1 MTATLSVILIC
12 LLLSAFFSGMEIAF
26 LTSNKLR
33 IEIDK
38 SKKGVTQALIDLFIS
53 HSGMYITTLL
63 VGNNVVMV
71 IYGIFMSDLL
81 VKQFEFLHLSI
92 GVELFVETLV
102 STLIILVFAEFLP
115 KTVFRLRSN
124 LFLKLFSVPVFLF
137 YLLFFP
143 LSYFSVWLGGW
154 LLRIFTGR
162 KLGHK
167 EPNRAFGKVD
177 LNNLIEEGEV
187 NARQEEEMHEIKL
200 FRNALDFS
208 EVKLREC
215 IVPRP
220 DVVALSID
228 SSIEELT
235 QLFIDTGL
243 SRILIYK
250 ESIDDIIGYVHISTL
265 FKDPPTI
272 AKALSRVLIVPE
284 TMSAQRLLNLFIR
297 DQKSVAVVVDEFG
310 ITAGIVTIE
319 DIMEEIFGEIEDEHD
334 HLNLKEVMI
343 SEQEYIIEGSMNL
356 DDINDRLETD
366 LVSEDYDSLGGFI
379 IEHLDR
385 LPEVGDEVCTDNGIR
400 LIVEALDKNRVESV
414 RMYLPEKHDADNKS
428 ELSSSESAAQTAFT
442 EEIIHLIPISNINE
456 HIKIP
461 YLDLTDLDT
470 EFLLCLSFKSYYISD
485 NQSLAQHQSSF
496 FLTAAITAPAANA
509 SPAIGTI
516 GSCRVSCLHCF
527 IIILRIFLIRIFRC
541 FFKVRFQSQRSVNF
555 KRKLRFI

>member
-81 VKQFEFLHLSI
+81 VKQFEFLHLAI

-343 SEQEYIIEGSMNL
+343 SEQEYIFSG
-356 DDINDRLETD
+356 RLE
-366 LVSEDYDSLGGFI
+366 VDYLN
-379 IEHLDR
+379 EKYHLDLEER
-385 LPEVGDEVCTDNGIR
+385 EEYETLAGLVLYFNQSIPQEGET
-400 LIVEALDKNRVESV
+400 IVVNDLTFKILSVKNARI
-414 RMYLPEKHDADNKS
+414 
-428 ELSSSESAAQTAFT
+428 
-442 EEIIHLIPISNINE
+442 EEI
-456 HIKIP
+456 
-461 YLDLTDLDT
+461 
-470 EFLLCLSFKSYYISD
+470 
-485 NQSLAQHQSSF
+485 
-496 FLTAAITAPAANA
+496 
-509 SPAIGTI
+509 
-516 GSCRVSCLHCF
+516 
-527 IIILRIFLIRIFRC
+527 
-541 FFKVRFQSQRSVNF
+541 KVCM
-555 KRKLRFI
+555 

>member
-334 HLNLKEVMI
+334 LLNLKEVMI
-343 SEQEYIIEGSMNL
+343 SEQEYIFSG
-356 DDINDRLETD
+356 RLE
-366 LVSEDYDSLGGFI
+366 VDYLN
-379 IEHLDR
+379 EKYHLDLEER
-385 LPEVGDEVCTDNGIR
+385 EEYETLAGLVLYFNQSIPQEGET
-400 LIVEALDKNRVESV
+400 IVVNNLTFKILSVKNARI
-414 RMYLPEKHDADNKS
+414 
-428 ELSSSESAAQTAFT
+428 
-442 EEIIHLIPISNINE
+442 EEI
-456 HIKIP
+456 
-461 YLDLTDLDT
+461 
-470 EFLLCLSFKSYYISD
+470 
-485 NQSLAQHQSSF
+485 
-496 FLTAAITAPAANA
+496 
-509 SPAIGTI
+509 
-516 GSCRVSCLHCF
+516 
-527 IIILRIFLIRIFRC
+527 
-541 FFKVRFQSQRSVNF
+541 KVCM
-555 KRKLRFI
+555 

>member
-334 HLNLKEVMI
+334 HLNLREVMI
-343 SEQEYIIEGSMNL
+343 SEQEYIFSG
-356 DDINDRLETD
+356 RLE
-366 LVSEDYDSLGGFI
+366 VDYLN
-379 IEHLDR
+379 EKYHLDLEER
-385 LPEVGDEVCTDNGIR
+385 EEYETLAGLVLYFNQSIPQEGET
-400 LIVEALDKNRVESV
+400 IVVNNLTFKILSVKNARI
-414 RMYLPEKHDADNKS
+414 
-428 ELSSSESAAQTAFT
+428 
-442 EEIIHLIPISNINE
+442 EEI
-456 HIKIP
+456 
-461 YLDLTDLDT
+461 
-470 EFLLCLSFKSYYISD
+470 
-485 NQSLAQHQSSF
+485 
-496 FLTAAITAPAANA
+496 
-509 SPAIGTI
+509 
-516 GSCRVSCLHCF
+516 
-527 IIILRIFLIRIFRC
+527 
-541 FFKVRFQSQRSVNF
+541 KVCM
-555 KRKLRFI
+555 

>member
-343 SEQEYIIEGSMNL
+343 SEQEYIFSGRLEVDYLNEKYHLDLEEREEYETLAGLVLYFNQSIPQEGETIVVNNLTFKILSVKNARIEG
-356 DDINDRLETD
+356 IR
-366 LVSEDYDSLGGFI
+366 
-379 IEHLDR
+379 
-385 LPEVGDEVCTDNGIR
+385 VC
-400 LIVEALDKNRVESV
+400 
-414 RMYLPEKHDADNKS
+414 M
-428 ELSSSESAAQTAFT
+428 
-442 EEIIHLIPISNINE
+442 
-456 HIKIP
+456 
-461 YLDLTDLDT
+461 
-470 EFLLCLSFKSYYISD
+470 
-485 NQSLAQHQSSF
+485 
-496 FLTAAITAPAANA
+496 
-509 SPAIGTI
+509 
-516 GSCRVSCLHCF
+516 
-527 IIILRIFLIRIFRC
+527 
-541 FFKVRFQSQRSVNF
+541 
-555 KRKLRFI
+555 

>member
-343 SEQEYIIEGSMNL
+343 SEQEYIFSG
-356 DDINDRLETD
+356 RLE
-366 LVSEDYDSLGGFI
+366 VDYLN
-379 IEHLDR
+379 EKYHLDLEER
-385 LPEVGDEVCTDNGIR
+385 EEYETLAGLVLYFNQSIPQEGET
-400 LIVEALDKNRVESV
+400 IVVNDLTFKILSV
-414 RMYLPEKHDADNKS
+414 KHARI
-428 ELSSSESAAQTAFT
+428 
-442 EEIIHLIPISNINE
+442 EEI
-456 HIKIP
+456 
-461 YLDLTDLDT
+461 
-470 EFLLCLSFKSYYISD
+470 
-485 NQSLAQHQSSF
+485 
-496 FLTAAITAPAANA
+496 
-509 SPAIGTI
+509 
-516 GSCRVSCLHCF
+516 
-527 IIILRIFLIRIFRC
+527 
-541 FFKVRFQSQRSVNF
+541 KVCM
-555 KRKLRFI
+555 

>member
-92 GVELFVETLV
+92 GVELFVDTLV

-137 YLLFFP
+137 YLLIFP

-343 SEQEYIIEGSMNL
+343 SEQEYIFSG
-356 DDINDRLETD
+356 RLE
-366 LVSEDYDSLGGFI
+366 VDYLN
-379 IEHLDR
+379 EKYHLDLEER
-385 LPEVGDEVCTDNGIR
+385 EEYETLAGLVLYFNQSIPQEGET
-400 LIVEALDKNRVESV
+400 IVVNDLTFKILSVKNARI
-414 RMYLPEKHDADNKS
+414 
-428 ELSSSESAAQTAFT
+428 
-442 EEIIHLIPISNINE
+442 EEI
-456 HIKIP
+456 
-461 YLDLTDLDT
+461 
-470 EFLLCLSFKSYYISD
+470 
-485 NQSLAQHQSSF
+485 
-496 FLTAAITAPAANA
+496 
-509 SPAIGTI
+509 
-516 GSCRVSCLHCF
+516 
-527 IIILRIFLIRIFRC
+527 
-541 FFKVRFQSQRSVNF
+541 KVCM
-555 KRKLRFI
+555 

>member
-334 HLNLKEVMI
+334 QLNLKEVMI
-343 SEQEYIIEGSMNL
+343 SEQEYIFSG
-356 DDINDRLETD
+356 RLE
-366 LVSEDYDSLGGFI
+366 VDYLN
-379 IEHLDR
+379 EKYHLDLEER
-385 LPEVGDEVCTDNGIR
+385 EEYETLAGLVLYFNQSIPQEGET
-400 LIVEALDKNRVESV
+400 IVVNNLTFKILSVKNARI
-414 RMYLPEKHDADNKS
+414 
-428 ELSSSESAAQTAFT
+428 
-442 EEIIHLIPISNINE
+442 EEI
-456 HIKIP
+456 
-461 YLDLTDLDT
+461 
-470 EFLLCLSFKSYYISD
+470 
-485 NQSLAQHQSSF
+485 
-496 FLTAAITAPAANA
+496 
-509 SPAIGTI
+509 
-516 GSCRVSCLHCF
+516 
-527 IIILRIFLIRIFRC
+527 
-541 FFKVRFQSQRSVNF
+541 KVCM
-555 KRKLRFI
+555 

>member
-81 VKQFEFLHLSI
+81 LKQFEFLHLSI
-92 GVELFVETLV
+92 GVELFVDTLV

-343 SEQEYIIEGSMNL
+343 SEQEYIFSG
-356 DDINDRLETD
+356 RLE
-366 LVSEDYDSLGGFI
+366 VDYLN
-379 IEHLDR
+379 EKYHLDLEER
-385 LPEVGDEVCTDNGIR
+385 EEYETLAGLVLYFNQSIPQEGET
-400 LIVEALDKNRVESV
+400 IVVNDLTFKILSVKNARI
-414 RMYLPEKHDADNKS
+414 
-428 ELSSSESAAQTAFT
+428 
-442 EEIIHLIPISNINE
+442 EEI
-456 HIKIP
+456 
-461 YLDLTDLDT
+461 
-470 EFLLCLSFKSYYISD
+470 
-485 NQSLAQHQSSF
+485 
-496 FLTAAITAPAANA
+496 
-509 SPAIGTI
+509 
-516 GSCRVSCLHCF
+516 
-527 IIILRIFLIRIFRC
+527 
-541 FFKVRFQSQRSVNF
+541 KVCM
-555 KRKLRFI
+555 

>member
-228 SSIEELT
+228 SSIDELT

-343 SEQEYIIEGSMNL
+343 SEQEYIFSG
-356 DDINDRLETD
+356 RLE
-366 LVSEDYDSLGGFI
+366 VDYLN
-379 IEHLDR
+379 EKYHLDLEER
-385 LPEVGDEVCTDNGIR
+385 EEYETLAGLVLYFNQSIPQEGET
-400 LIVEALDKNRVESV
+400 IVVNNLTFKILSVKNARI
-414 RMYLPEKHDADNKS
+414 
-428 ELSSSESAAQTAFT
+428 
-442 EEIIHLIPISNINE
+442 EEI
-456 HIKIP
+456 
-461 YLDLTDLDT
+461 
-470 EFLLCLSFKSYYISD
+470 
-485 NQSLAQHQSSF
+485 
-496 FLTAAITAPAANA
+496 
-509 SPAIGTI
+509 
-516 GSCRVSCLHCF
+516 
-527 IIILRIFLIRIFRC
+527 
-541 FFKVRFQSQRSVNF
+541 KVCM
-555 KRKLRFI
+555 

>member
-187 NARQEEEMHEIKL
+187 NARREEEMHEIKL

-343 SEQEYIIEGSMNL
+343 SEQEYIFSG
-356 DDINDRLETD
+356 RLE
-366 LVSEDYDSLGGFI
+366 VDYLN
-379 IEHLDR
+379 EKYHLDLEER
-385 LPEVGDEVCTDNGIR
+385 EEYETLAGLVLYFNQSIPQEGET
-400 LIVEALDKNRVESV
+400 IVVNNLTFKILSVKNARI
-414 RMYLPEKHDADNKS
+414 
-428 ELSSSESAAQTAFT
+428 
-442 EEIIHLIPISNINE
+442 EEI
-456 HIKIP
+456 
-461 YLDLTDLDT
+461 
-470 EFLLCLSFKSYYISD
+470 
-485 NQSLAQHQSSF
+485 
-496 FLTAAITAPAANA
+496 
-509 SPAIGTI
+509 
-516 GSCRVSCLHCF
+516 
-527 IIILRIFLIRIFRC
+527 
-541 FFKVRFQSQRSVNF
+541 KVCM
-555 KRKLRFI
+555 

>member
-187 NARQEEEMHEIKL
+187 NVRQEEEMHEIKL

-343 SEQEYIIEGSMNL
+343 SEQEYIFSG
-356 DDINDRLETD
+356 RLE
-366 LVSEDYDSLGGFI
+366 VDYLN
-379 IEHLDR
+379 EKYHLDLEER
-385 LPEVGDEVCTDNGIR
+385 EEYETLAGLVLYFNQSIPQEGET
-400 LIVEALDKNRVESV
+400 IVVNNLTFKILSVKNARI
-414 RMYLPEKHDADNKS
+414 
-428 ELSSSESAAQTAFT
+428 
-442 EEIIHLIPISNINE
+442 EEI
-456 HIKIP
+456 
-461 YLDLTDLDT
+461 
-470 EFLLCLSFKSYYISD
+470 
-485 NQSLAQHQSSF
+485 
-496 FLTAAITAPAANA
+496 
-509 SPAIGTI
+509 
-516 GSCRVSCLHCF
+516 
-527 IIILRIFLIRIFRC
+527 
-541 FFKVRFQSQRSVNF
+541 
-555 KRKLRFI
+555 

>member
-124 LFLKLFSVPVFLF
+124 LFLKLFSVPVFLL

-343 SEQEYIIEGSMNL
+343 SEQEYIFSG
-356 DDINDRLETD
+356 RLE
-366 LVSEDYDSLGGFI
+366 VDYLN
-379 IEHLDR
+379 EKYHLDLEER
-385 LPEVGDEVCTDNGIR
+385 EEYETLAGLVLYFNQSIPQEGET
-400 LIVEALDKNRVESV
+400 IVVNDLTFKILSVKNARI
-414 RMYLPEKHDADNKS
+414 
-428 ELSSSESAAQTAFT
+428 
-442 EEIIHLIPISNINE
+442 EEI
-456 HIKIP
+456 
-461 YLDLTDLDT
+461 
-470 EFLLCLSFKSYYISD
+470 
-485 NQSLAQHQSSF
+485 
-496 FLTAAITAPAANA
+496 
-509 SPAIGTI
+509 
-516 GSCRVSCLHCF
+516 
-527 IIILRIFLIRIFRC
+527 
-541 FFKVRFQSQRSVNF
+541 KVCM
-555 KRKLRFI
+555 

>member
-33 IEIDK
+33 IEIEN
-38 SKKGVTQALIDLFIS
+38 SKNGVTQALIDLFIS

-81 VKQFEFLHLSI
+81 VKQFEFLHFSI

-343 SEQEYIIEGSMNL
+343 SEQEYIFSG
-356 DDINDRLETD
+356 RLE
-366 LVSEDYDSLGGFI
+366 VDYLN
-379 IEHLDR
+379 EKYHLDLEER
-385 LPEVGDEVCTDNGIR
+385 EEYETLAGLVLYFNQSIPQEGET
-400 LIVEALDKNRVESV
+400 IVVNDLTFKILSVKNARI
-414 RMYLPEKHDADNKS
+414 
-428 ELSSSESAAQTAFT
+428 
-442 EEIIHLIPISNINE
+442 EEI
-456 HIKIP
+456 
-461 YLDLTDLDT
+461 
-470 EFLLCLSFKSYYISD
+470 
-485 NQSLAQHQSSF
+485 
-496 FLTAAITAPAANA
+496 
-509 SPAIGTI
+509 
-516 GSCRVSCLHCF
+516 
-527 IIILRIFLIRIFRC
+527 
-541 FFKVRFQSQRSVNF
+541 KVCM
-555 KRKLRFI
+555 

>member
-265 FKDPPTI
+265 FEDPPTI

-343 SEQEYIIEGSMNL
+343 SEQEYIFSG
-356 DDINDRLETD
+356 RLE
-366 LVSEDYDSLGGFI
+366 VDYLN
-379 IEHLDR
+379 EKYHLDLEER
-385 LPEVGDEVCTDNGIR
+385 EEYETLAGLVLYFNQSIPQEGET
-400 LIVEALDKNRVESV
+400 IVVNDLTFKILSVKNARI
-414 RMYLPEKHDADNKS
+414 
-428 ELSSSESAAQTAFT
+428 
-442 EEIIHLIPISNINE
+442 EEI
-456 HIKIP
+456 
-461 YLDLTDLDT
+461 
-470 EFLLCLSFKSYYISD
+470 
-485 NQSLAQHQSSF
+485 
-496 FLTAAITAPAANA
+496 
-509 SPAIGTI
+509 
-516 GSCRVSCLHCF
+516 
-527 IIILRIFLIRIFRC
+527 
-541 FFKVRFQSQRSVNF
+541 KVCM
-555 KRKLRFI
+555 

>member
-343 SEQEYIIEGSMNL
+343 SEQEYIFSG
-356 DDINDRLETD
+356 RLE
-366 LVSEDYDSLGGFI
+366 VDYLN
-379 IEHLDR
+379 EKYHLDLEER
-385 LPEVGDEVCTDNGIR
+385 EEYETLAGLVLYINQSIPQEGET
-400 LIVEALDKNRVESV
+400 IVVNNLTFKILSVKNARI
-414 RMYLPEKHDADNKS
+414 
-428 ELSSSESAAQTAFT
+428 
-442 EEIIHLIPISNINE
+442 EEI
-456 HIKIP
+456 
-461 YLDLTDLDT
+461 
-470 EFLLCLSFKSYYISD
+470 
-485 NQSLAQHQSSF
+485 
-496 FLTAAITAPAANA
+496 
-509 SPAIGTI
+509 
-516 GSCRVSCLHCF
+516 
-527 IIILRIFLIRIFRC
+527 
-541 FFKVRFQSQRSVNF
+541 KVCM
-555 KRKLRFI
+555 

>member
-53 HSGMYITTLL
+53 NSGMYITTLL

-343 SEQEYIIEGSMNL
+343 SEQEYIFSG
-356 DDINDRLETD
+356 RLE
-366 LVSEDYDSLGGFI
+366 VDYLN
-379 IEHLDR
+379 EKYHLDLEER
-385 LPEVGDEVCTDNGIR
+385 EEYETLAGLVLYFNQSIPQEGET
-400 LIVEALDKNRVESV
+400 IVVNNLTFKILSVKNARI
-414 RMYLPEKHDADNKS
+414 
-428 ELSSSESAAQTAFT
+428 
-442 EEIIHLIPISNINE
+442 EEI
-456 HIKIP
+456 
-461 YLDLTDLDT
+461 
-470 EFLLCLSFKSYYISD
+470 
-485 NQSLAQHQSSF
+485 
-496 FLTAAITAPAANA
+496 
-509 SPAIGTI
+509 
-516 GSCRVSCLHCF
+516 
-527 IIILRIFLIRIFRC
+527 
-541 FFKVRFQSQRSVNF
+541 KVCM
-555 KRKLRFI
+555 

>member
-1 MTATLSVILIC
+1 MDENERQRRARLRMKKRRRQVLIGRTIVALLLVIL
-12 LLLSAFFSGMEIAF
+12 A
-26 LTSNKLR
+26 
-33 IEIDK
+33 
-38 SKKGVTQALIDLFIS
+38 ALCVFVVRD
-53 HSGMYITTLL
+53 L
-63 VGNNVVMV
+63 VGGKKDKVTPEGKATEAAAVPGTESTAAESESESAAETETEAVDVMAEAKLKAAQ
-71 IYGIFMSDLL
+71 YDYDGAMELL
-81 VKQFEFLHLSI
+81 KSSPDYESNTEMQQAVTDYAMAKNSL
-92 GVELFVETLV
+92 VEYPIDQVTH
-102 STLIILVFAEFLP
+102 VFFHSMIVD
-115 KTVFRLRSN
+115 T
-124 LFLKLFSVPVFLF
+124 
-137 YLLFFP
+137 
-143 LSYFSVWLGGW
+143 
-154 LLRIFTGR
+154 
-162 KLGHK
+162 
-167 EPNRAFGKVD
+167 NRAFGKVD

-343 SEQEYIIEGSMNL
+343 SEQEYIFSG
-356 DDINDRLETD
+356 RLE
-366 LVSEDYDSLGGFI
+366 VDYLN
-379 IEHLDR
+379 EKYHLDLEER
-385 LPEVGDEVCTDNGIR
+385 EEYETLAGLVLYFNQSIPQEGET
-400 LIVEALDKNRVESV
+400 IVVNDLTFKILSVKNARI
-414 RMYLPEKHDADNKS
+414 
-428 ELSSSESAAQTAFT
+428 
-442 EEIIHLIPISNINE
+442 EEI
-456 HIKIP
+456 
-461 YLDLTDLDT
+461 
-470 EFLLCLSFKSYYISD
+470 
-485 NQSLAQHQSSF
+485 
-496 FLTAAITAPAANA
+496 
-509 SPAIGTI
+509 
-516 GSCRVSCLHCF
+516 
-527 IIILRIFLIRIFRC
+527 
-541 FFKVRFQSQRSVNF
+541 KVCM
-555 KRKLRFI
+555 

>member
-33 IEIDK
+33 IEIDM

-235 QLFIDTGL
+235 QLIIDTGL
-243 SRILIYK
+243 SRILIYN

-343 SEQEYIIEGSMNL
+343 SEQEYIFSG
-356 DDINDRLETD
+356 RLE
-366 LVSEDYDSLGGFI
+366 VDYLN
-379 IEHLDR
+379 EKYHLDLEER
-385 LPEVGDEVCTDNGIR
+385 EEYETLAGLVLYFNQSIPQEGET
-400 LIVEALDKNRVESV
+400 IVVNNLTFKILSVKNARI
-414 RMYLPEKHDADNKS
+414 
-428 ELSSSESAAQTAFT
+428 
-442 EEIIHLIPISNINE
+442 EEI
-456 HIKIP
+456 
-461 YLDLTDLDT
+461 
-470 EFLLCLSFKSYYISD
+470 
-485 NQSLAQHQSSF
+485 
-496 FLTAAITAPAANA
+496 
-509 SPAIGTI
+509 
-516 GSCRVSCLHCF
+516 
-527 IIILRIFLIRIFRC
+527 
-541 FFKVRFQSQRSVNF
+541 KVCM
-555 KRKLRFI
+555 

>member
-12 LLLSAFFSGMEIAF
+12 LLLSAFFSGMETAF

-284 TMSAQRLLNLFIR
+284 TMFAQRLLNLFIR

-343 SEQEYIIEGSMNL
+343 SEQEYIFSG
-356 DDINDRLETD
+356 RLE
-366 LVSEDYDSLGGFI
+366 VDYLN
-379 IEHLDR
+379 EKYHLDLEER
-385 LPEVGDEVCTDNGIR
+385 EEYETLAGLVLYFNQSIPQEGET
-400 LIVEALDKNRVESV
+400 IVVNDLTFKILSVKNARI
-414 RMYLPEKHDADNKS
+414 
-428 ELSSSESAAQTAFT
+428 
-442 EEIIHLIPISNINE
+442 EEI
-456 HIKIP
+456 
-461 YLDLTDLDT
+461 
-470 EFLLCLSFKSYYISD
+470 
-485 NQSLAQHQSSF
+485 
-496 FLTAAITAPAANA
+496 
-509 SPAIGTI
+509 
-516 GSCRVSCLHCF
+516 
-527 IIILRIFLIRIFRC
+527 
-541 FFKVRFQSQRSVNF
+541 KVCM
-555 KRKLRFI
+555 